1 MDNYNRSDFSGP
13 EGSYLVATWD
23 AESYSWNFRPV
34 MGGALLV
41 NDELSALGLPVRE
54 ERGLLHS
61 VVAYAQQDSRW
72 KNERM
77 GGVAQ
82 TVGGYGCAMIC
93 ALMVYT
99 QIDNQLKPHDFNAM
113 LSANGGYNLIYG
125 NEAHLAWERLPQI
138 YPRFKWEGRKD
149 WSRLLDSSELGNI
162 FAMID
167 EAPLVLW
174 VDFKPL
180 VGGMQSHFV
189 LAVGHTADDIDIIDP
204 WEGVRAH
211 LMERYG
217 RAANDTLRR
226 AIWGY
231 RRIVVR

>member
-1 MDNYNRSDFSGP
+1 MTDYNRNDFSGP
-13 EGSYLVATWD
+13 GSGYLVTTWD
-23 AESYSWNFRPV
+23 VEANAWNFRPV
-34 MGGALLV
+34 LGEAPLV
-41 NDELSALGLPVRE
+41 NDELAALGLPVRE
-54 ERGLLHS
+54 DNPELHN
-61 VVAYAQQDSRW
+61 VIAYAQQDTRW
-72 KNERM
+72 KADRM

-82 TVGGYGCAMIC
+82 TVGGYGCAMVC
-93 ALMVYT
+93 ACMVYT
-99 QIDNQLKPHDFNAM
+99 QIDNALTPRDFNAA

-125 NEAHLAWERLPQI
+125 NEAHLAWDRLSQI
-138 YPRFKWEGRKD
+138 YPRFKWDGRKD
-149 WSRLLDSSELGNI
+149 WSRLLDDNELNNI

-174 VDFKPL
+174 VDFKPF

-189 LAVGHTADDIDIIDP
+189 LAVGHTTDDIDIVDP
-204 WEGVRAH
+204 WEGVRAR

-217 RAANDTLRR
+217 RAGNDTLRR